1 MCYVCDYLNATFQR
15 IPFKTLIQ
23 VLQLSYWYV
32 NVKTYYITLKSAPF
46 SNSIRGSLRY
56 LPKLIGVR
64 KTKRLLFDIAT
75 MLRLILFC
83 CGPTCL
89 HLVWKKKKNVKF
101 ERKGSWKRSYF
112 LHFSKWCTCHVPI
125 TIVHISL
132 QSMQLHKT
140 KLAII
145 LNDNDPQMIMS
156 EDEGPF
162 CACEEMQEIYNCSIT

>member
-1 MCYVCDYLNATFQR
+1 MCYVRNYLNATFQR
-15 IPFKTLIQ
+15 IPFITLIQ

-32 NVKTYYITLKSAPF
+32 NVKTYYITLKSALF
-46 SNSIRGSLRY
+46 SNSICGSLRY

-83 CGPTCL
+83 CGPTYL
-89 HLVWKKKKNVKF
+89 RLVWKKKKNVKF
-101 ERKGSWKRSYF
+101 ERKGSWKLSYF

-132 QSMQLHKT
+132 QSTQLHKT

-156 EDEGPF
+156 TKKAPF
-162 CACEEMQEIYNCSIT
+162 APAKKCKKYTIVQ

>member
-32 NVKTYYITLKSAPF
+32 NVKTYYITLKSALF
-46 SNSIRGSLRY
+46 SNSICGSLRY

-89 HLVWKKKKNVKF
+89 RLVWKKKKTWNSTEKARENKVISFIFQNDALVMCPLQLSIFRCNLRNYIKLN
-101 ERKGSWKRSYF
+101 WPSYWTTTTRRWSCRQMKASF
-112 LHFSKWCTCHVPI
+112 APAKKCKKY
-125 TIVHISL
+125 TIV
-132 QSMQLHKT
+132 Q
-140 KLAII
+140 
-145 LNDNDPQMIMS
+145 
-156 EDEGPF
+156 
-162 CACEEMQEIYNCSIT
+162 

>member
-1 MCYVCDYLNATFQR
+1 MCYVRNYLNATFQR

-32 NVKTYYITLKSAPF
+32 NVKTYYVTLKSALF
-46 SNSIRGSLRY
+46 SNSICGSLRY

-89 HLVWKKKKNVKF
+89 RLVWKEKKC
-101 ERKGSWKRSYF
+101 EIRKKR
-112 LHFSKWCTCHVPI
+112 LV
-125 TIVHISL
+125 
-132 QSMQLHKT
+132 KT
-140 KLAII
+140 KLFPSFFKMMH
-145 LNDNDPQMIMS
+145 LS
-156 EDEGPF
+156 
-162 CACEEMQEIYNCSIT
+162 CAHYNCPYFVAIYAIT